1 MEKRLA
7 LFDENDKFVL
17 VSDRPQFALDYLRN
31 VLGTGTMLRAT
42 RFTDEQLK
50 TIPLDQLAV
59 MAEKYNAERVKNV

>member
-1 MEKRLA
+1 MEKRQA

-17 VSDRPQFALDYLRN
+17 VSDNYQFALDYLRD
-31 VLGTGTMLRAT
+31 VLGTGTMLGAT

-59 MAEKYNAERVKNV
+59 MAQKYKAERVKNV

>member
-1 MEKRLA
+1 MANRQA

-17 VSDRPQFALDYLRN
+17 VSTDRHFTLDYLNN
-31 VLGTGTMLRAT
+31 VLGTGTMLLAN